1 MGPKS
6 QNELQDLTA
15 VHGFYLTVLQKNL
28 NHGVPIPAEI
38 KSPSNNGQGI
48 TPEAATALKNWLDLL
63 DMAICPP
70 MIRDALKTVQGFDVP
85 HALLRYYVSK
95 ASQRAN
101 DRDKLDCVTTLLF
114 RQVPPESPHK
124 WQRPETDSSYY
135 FMSEAALAFKSELH
149 RALGEPQFEPM
160 PSDHAQFLREFEFLF
175 QELEEFRHFDQLMD
189 SSIVQ
194 RVREVKQSLGK
205 SFYHPDALAS
215 TAVWNDVFGRR
226 FDDLFH
232 DATKQIKTFAE
243 TVQREGG
250 SIMSRV
256 EGDITVKEL
265 TEIKTQQILAQDYQ
279 FAQDQFRKV
288 SKFKKAV
295 DSKKSG
301 RVVYAPIPPRAAPVA
316 PQVAAQ
322 APRPTIP
329 AASPQVQPL
338 AAATREAVAPAP
350 QRQVAPPPRPHAAGP
365 QAAAEVLAVPPSQ
378 AVQNA
383 IQEGKIHSARE
394 AIRNYVRTADSK
406 YAHIVS
412 VKNSKITLTTAEV
425 EAFRTEYQGEKSFR
439 ADYVNIIM
447 MLVAYLSRM
456 IVEVDEYN
464 QKTSSAYLWKP
475 HVDALGYLLATLDR
489 VSMEAEQ
496 IRNIARQR
504 GLNDKASAIEASLT
518 KLKDYARTVSQTLQ
532 SVNKQGT

>member
-1 MGPKS
+1 VGQKS
-6 QNELQDLTA
+6 QNELHDLIT
-15 VHGFYLTVLQKNL
+15 VHGFYLAVLQKNL

-38 KSPSNNGQGI
+38 KHSANGQGSA
-48 TPEAATALKNWLDLL
+48 PETTTALKNWLDLL

-70 MIRDALKTVQGFDVP
+70 MVRDALKTVQGFEVP

-101 DRDKLDCVTTLLF
+101 DRDKLDCITTLLF
-114 RQVPPESPHK
+114 RQAPPESPHK
-124 WQRPETDSSYY
+124 WQRPETHSEFF
-135 FMSEAALAFKSELH
+135 FMSEAAQAFKGELN
-149 RALGEPQFEPM
+149 RALGEPQIDIM
-160 PSDHAQFLREFEFLF
+160 PPDDAKLLREFEFLF

-189 SSIVQ
+189 SGIVQ

-205 SFYHPDALAS
+205 SFYHPDSLAN

-243 TVQREGG
+243 HVQREGG

-279 FAQDQFRKV
+279 FAQDSFRKV

-295 DSKKSG
+295 DNKKSG
-301 RVVYAPIPPRAAPVA
+301 RVVYAPIPPRTAAVA
-316 PQVAAQ
+316 PQAAAP
-322 APRPTIP
+322 APRPVIP
-329 AASPQVQPL
+329 AAPPEVQPL
-338 AAATREAVAPAP
+338 AAPTAEAIAPPRQAT
-350 QRQVAPPPRPHAAGP
+350 PPPRPQMAA
-365 QAAAEVLAVPPSQ
+365 AAQAEVLAVPPSQ

-394 AIRNYVRTADSK
+394 AIKNYVRTTDSK
-406 YAHIVS
+406 YAHIVPI
-412 VKNSKITLTTAEV
+412 KNSKITLTTAEA
-425 EAFRTEYQGEKSFR
+425 EAFRTDYQGEKSFR

-447 MLVAYLSRM
+447 LLVAYLSRM

-475 HVDALGYLLATLDR
+475 HVDALGYLLTTLDR

-504 GLNDKASAIEASLT
+504 GLQDKASAIEASLA
-518 KLKDYARTVSQTLQ
+518 KLKEYGRTVSQTLQ
-532 SVNKQGT
+532 SVKHAT